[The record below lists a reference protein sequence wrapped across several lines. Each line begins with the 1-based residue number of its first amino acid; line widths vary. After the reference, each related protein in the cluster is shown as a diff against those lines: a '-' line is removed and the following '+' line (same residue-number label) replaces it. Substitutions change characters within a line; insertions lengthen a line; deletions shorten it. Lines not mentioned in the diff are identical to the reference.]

1 MFLDYLLKSK
11 QTLRLDD
18 KNIDLKFDG
27 KIWFFEIW
35 REKNLRIFWRFL
47 LWRIRVSN
55 FFFLDYLLNSKQIL
69 QFDGKKYTF
78 EFWRKKSNFRNLA
91 TIPIFESWQEKK
103 IKFEIWWKDLMGY
116 FWKIFPTL
124 CRIRISKNK

>member
-18 KNIDLKFDG
+18 KNILKFDG

-35 REKNLRIFWRFL
+35 REKNLRIFLAIFT
-47 LWRIRVSN
+47 VKN
-55 FFFLDYLLNSKQIL
+55 PGFHFFFLDYLLNSKQIL

-103 IKFEIWWKDLMGY
+103 NQIWNLTERSNGIFLKN
-116 FWKIFPTL
+116 FPTL